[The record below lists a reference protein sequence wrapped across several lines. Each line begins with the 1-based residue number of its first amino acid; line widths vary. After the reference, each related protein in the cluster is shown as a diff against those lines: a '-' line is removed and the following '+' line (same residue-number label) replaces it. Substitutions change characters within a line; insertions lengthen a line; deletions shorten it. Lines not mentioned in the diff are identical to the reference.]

1 MVTFWPARFWPSSA
15 SPKKDAVTRPVVY
28 PNTQVEPLLLD
39 VPVLADVGT
48 LSCTFGLI
56 QTPEPFFR
64 TSCSTELTPRATS
77 GLTASW
83 QSGAWAGSFAP
94 DASVTS
100 TRAMG
105 AQ

>member
-1 MVTFWPARFWPSSA
+1 MVTFCPARFWPSSA
-15 SPKKDAVTRPVVY
+15 SPKKDAVTSPVVY
-28 PNTQVEPLLLD
+28 PTTQVDPLLFE
-39 VPVLADVGT
+39 VPVLAAVGT

-56 QTPEPFFR
+56 QTPEPFFS

-94 DASVTS
+94 AASVTS
-100 TRAMG
+100 ARAIG